1 MKHSIFF
8 ALIVFTIYGCSH
20 REHLPAPEFLLSF
33 NSSIGNYS
41 EKTIMQ
47 LGNNNSYKL
56 KPAYS
61 SASTVGNDSIKL
73 IFKSI
78 LIDENE
84 NLFVDLSLSNV
95 YHKNQVDS
103 TEGGWILK
111 NDSDFESIFSLGNK
125 DINKVRFNLQKDGKY
140 YQLVPAIT
148 GISSSEF
155 VIENVFSSVN
165 WLILAS
171 QGFLPSGSYR
181 KTIVKFNFN
190 TKLYNAQTNDT
201 ITLTNGQFQGLF
213 VDR

>member
-1 MKHSIFF
+1 MKRSIFYI
-8 ALIVFTIYGCSH
+8 LIVFTIYSCSD

-41 EKTIMQ
+41 EKTVIQ
-47 LGNNNSYKL
+47 LGNNISYKL
-56 KPAYS
+56 KPTYHI
-61 SASTVGNDSIKL
+61 ASTVGNDSIML

-84 NLFVDLSLSNV
+84 NLFADLSLSNV

-111 NDSDFESIFSLGNK
+111 NDVDFNSLFALGAK
-125 DINKVRFNLQKDGKY
+125 DVSKINFNLQKNGKY
-140 YQLVPAIT
+140 YQFVPAIT
-148 GISSSEF
+148 GMSSGVF
-155 VIENVFSSVN
+155 VIENVFNNVN

-201 ITLTNGQFQGLF
+201 ILLEDGQFQGLF